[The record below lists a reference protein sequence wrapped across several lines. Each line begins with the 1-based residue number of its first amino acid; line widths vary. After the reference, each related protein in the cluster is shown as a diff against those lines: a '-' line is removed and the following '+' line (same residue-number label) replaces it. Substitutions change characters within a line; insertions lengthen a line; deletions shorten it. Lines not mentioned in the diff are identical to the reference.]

1 MVNGYPINWALPS
14 GSKLQQHPLYTKYSS
29 TNFQLINAVTLKAD
43 LGLVMAT
50 AGSAEIVAYLSWLL
64 RVIELIQP

>member
-1 MVNGYPINWALPS
+1 MAGSPINWAMPAGARLAT
-14 GSKLQQHPLYTKYSS
+14 HPLYIKYSS
-29 TNFQLINAVTLKAD
+29 TQFQLINAVTLKAD

-50 AGSAEIVAYLSWLL
+50 ADSSGIVAYLSWLL